1 MGTKT
6 VAKKATTKKGT
17 TKTAQKS
24 TKGLAVTMK
33 TAKKSKKTMEVPA
46 FFPKYP
52 EYRLSDVLSCKWSR
66 HMNVGKVK
74 RLEEYVS
81 HEKETLKEYILRLF
95 PNSIASRYLSK
106 TNRLNDTRVLST
118 VVDQFVSSHKIPIPA
133 DDVMVMH
140 LRVGDV
146 IDRTSLP
153 VDEFLNRRVNSVK
166 AMYGHD
172 AEGWSP
178 FYVRCL
184 ASFDRVLEK
193 TKGLGFHKI
202 SFVYGFHVIMSI
214 EKSKE
219 YLAALVQYAESKGF
233 EVEMVTHTDADVSFA
248 YACNAKHFI
257 PGGGG
262 FSKLMSEV
270 VKAKGNH
277 VYHIPI

>member
-1 MGTKT
+1 
-6 VAKKATTKKGT
+6 
-17 TKTAQKS
+17 
-24 TKGLAVTMK
+24 
-33 TAKKSKKTMEVPA
+33 
-46 FFPKYP
+46 
-52 EYRLSDVLSCKWSR
+52 
-66 HMNVGKVK
+66 MNVGKVK

-95 PNSIASRYLSK
+95 PNSIASQYLSK
-106 TNRLNDTRVLST
+106 TKRLNDTRVLST
-118 VVDQFVSSHKIPIPA
+118 TVDQFVSSHKIPIPA

-153 VDEFLNRRVNSVK
+153 VDEFLNRRVNSVM

-262 FSKLMSEV
+262 FSKMMSEV

>member
-1 MGTKT
+1 M
-6 VAKKATTKKGT
+6 TTKMT
-17 TKTAQKS
+17 I
-24 TKGLAVTMK
+24 
-33 TAKKSKKTMEVPA
+33 PA

-52 EYRLSDVLSCKWSR
+52 EYRLADVIATSDFREENLGCTERAQYKS
-66 HMNVGKVK
+66 VK
-74 RLEEYVS
+74 DYLAHANEQ
-81 HEKETLKEYILRLF
+81 LNEYIFRLF
-95 PNSIASRYLSK
+95 PNSIAARYLRK
-106 TNRLNDTRVLST
+106 TERVNDMNVLSNIVNEYVT
-118 VVDQFVSSHKIPIPA
+118 LHNIHTPGE
-133 DDVMVMH
+133 DVMVMH

-153 VDEFLNRRVNSVK
+153 VDEFLNRRVNSVM

-262 FSKLMSEV
+262 FSKMMSEV

>member
-1 MGTKT
+1 MQRS
-6 VAKKATTKKGT
+6 ALCR
-17 TKTAQKS
+17 S
-24 TKGLAVTMK
+24 RR
-33 TAKKSKKTMEVPA
+33 E
-46 FFPKYP
+46 
-52 EYRLSDVLSCKWSR
+52 LS
-66 HMNVGKVK
+66 
-74 RLEEYVS
+74 
-81 HEKETLKEYILRLF
+81 KEYLLAKIGVDTAENA
-95 PNSIASRYLSK
+95 PCKVCPLSAY
-106 TNRLNDTRVLST
+106 RSPR
-118 VVDQFVSSHKIPIPA
+118 FVSSHKIPIPA

-153 VDEFLNRRVNSVK
+153 VDEFLNRRVNSVM